1 MRFARVHMMR
11 TPGNARGLLRAT
23 ATAGAFHHARVAPS
37 DALPALCDLVEHFWC
52 VRWDLR
58 GEPAQTRETL
68 PHPNVHLVFER
79 GLTRIFG
86 VHTARFTR
94 VLEGAGCVFGVKF
107 RAGGFR
113 PFIDGAVS
121 ALTERSLSL
130 REVFGA
136 AADALEDDILAQSDE
151 HAMVATATRF
161 LVAHLPP
168 PDANVARVAGIVA
181 GIESDRSVLRVD
193 DLVARHGLNKR
204 ALQRL
209 FDTYVGVGP
218 KWVINR
224 YRLHEAIEQLAAG
237 KPVDWTALALDL
249 GYFDQAHFIRDF
261 RHLVGRTPGEY
272 ARGGDPRAG

>member
-1 MRFARVHMMR
+1 MPPATTRMMR
-11 TPGNARGLLRAT
+11 AAGKPRGLLRSSA
-23 ATAGAFHHARVAPS
+23 AAGTLQHARVSPS
-37 DALPALCDLVEHFWC
+37 DAFPALCDLVEHFWF

-58 GEPAQTRETL
+58 GHPAQMRETL

-79 GLTRIFG
+79 GLTRVFG

-113 PFIDGAVS
+113 PFIDRPVS
-121 ALTERSLSL
+121 TLTEGSLSL
-130 REVFGA
+130 QEVF
-136 AADALEDDILAQSDE
+136 AADADTLEDDVLCGVDE
-151 HAMVATATRF
+151 HAMIETATRF

-168 PDANVARVAGIVA
+168 PDANVARVANIVA
-181 GIESDRSVLRVD
+181 DIAADRSVLRVD
-193 DLVARHGLNKR
+193 DLVSRRGLNAR

-209 FDTYVGVGP
+209 FDNYVGVGP

-224 YRLHEAIEQLAAG
+224 YRLHEAIELLANG
-237 KPVDWTALALDL
+237 KPVDWTALALEL

-261 RHLVGRTPGEY
+261 RRLIGRTPGEY
-272 ARGGDPRAG
+272 ARGAGVPPG

>member
-1 MRFARVHMMR
+1 MTR
-11 TPGNARGLLRAT
+11 TAGKARGVLRAN
-23 ATAGAFHHARVAPS
+23 APAGAFHHARVAPS
-37 DALPALCDLVEHFWC
+37 ETSPALCDLVEHFWF

-58 GEPAQTRETL
+58 GHPAQTRETL
-68 PHPNVHLVFER
+68 PHPNVHLVFEP

-113 PFIDGAVS
+113 PFIDRAVS
-121 ALTERSLSL
+121 TFTEGSLSL

-136 AADALEDDILAQSDE
+136 AADTLEHVVLAGADE
-151 HAMVATATRF
+151 NAMIETATRF
-161 LVAHLPP
+161 LVVHLPP
-168 PDANVARVAGIVA
+168 PDANVARVAHIVA
-181 GIESDRSVLRVD
+181 GIASDRSILRVD
-193 DLVARHGLNKR
+193 DLVSRHGLNKR

-209 FDTYVGVGP
+209 FDNYVGVSP

-224 YRLHEAIEQLAAG
+224 YRLHEAIEQLVAG
-237 KPVDWTALALDL
+237 KPVDWTALALEL

-261 RHLVGRTPGEY
+261 RQLVGRTPGEY
-272 ARGGDPRAG
+272 ARHEGPSTG